1 MSTSWQPSLL
11 AGPPEHST
19 ATFRIARR
27 SGGSLSKEDL
37 TSKQAVYVQNRL
49 RMKSKR
55 KSALLAGYSDPD
67 GEADRIES
75 SPAVRKALLDGLD
88 KIAVSMQELWALS
101 REGLA
106 QVLRK
111 EPVSCEKCGTEVWV
125 MKGHARDITNAAGK
139 VGELLTKA
147 GMSDTLHDR
156 ARKEDIA
163 RDKDELVEAY
173 LSDKHSQETPT
184 VEPNGKDSKSVH

>member
-1 MSTSWQPSLL
+1 M
-11 AGPPEHST
+11 GN
-19 ATFRIARR
+19 
-27 SGGSLSKEDL
+27 DL
-37 TSKQAVYVQNRL
+37 TDKQGLYVRGRL
-49 RMKSKR
+49 KGWSKR
-55 KSALLAGYSDPD
+55 KSALKAGYSDPD

-88 KIAVSMQELWALS
+88 KICVSMQELWALS

-111 EPVSCEKCGTEVWV
+111 EPVQCDQCGNEVWV
-125 MKGHARDITNAAGK
+125 TKGHARDITNAAGK

-147 GMSDTLHDR
+147 GMVDTLTDR

-163 RDKDELVEAY
+163 RNKDELVEAY
-173 LSDKHSQETPT
+173 LGDKRAQDRPVEVNVDEEDSQ
-184 VEPNGKDSKSVH
+184 SVH

>member
-1 MSTSWQPSLL
+1 M
-11 AGPPEHST
+11 
-19 ATFRIARR
+19 
-27 SGGSLSKEDL
+27 SKEDL

-111 EPVSCEKCGTEVWV
+111 EPVSCENCGNEVWV

-184 VEPNGKDSKSVH
+184 VEPNVEDSKSVH